1 MKPRGPLAGADA
13 AWRPPEDR
21 VVWIDDQ
28 GAGPELRPDS
38 GHQLLQQARRPP
50 GGHRRPC
57 RRASGRHLIGGHGQ
71 PSLSSLET
79 VAGPPTL
86 TRRRRAAPRPP
97 NPPPPPRRPPPFP

>member
-57 RRASGRHLIGGHGQ
+57 RRASSGHLIGGHGQ
-71 PSLSSLET
+71 PSLSSLKT
-79 VAGPPTL
+79 VAVSPALPP
-86 TRRRRAAPRPP
+86 RRPAPAC
-97 NPPPPPRRPPPFP
+97 PPPPPPPPFCP